1 MKDFPLIFSAPMV
14 QANHKGI
21 KRMTR
26 RVVDMNRLKV
36 VMRREVRSD
45 LPAFIRPPLVAP
57 KGAKLS
63 ATLNQHGA
71 VSCLIDGRELGL
83 KPGEFD
89 FVCPYAQGETVLVR
103 EGGKHTWTIIPHES
117 RVWVR
122 ETWRIGAWEENTTLS
137 IICPDY
143 KFAIDYAASPELK
156 KTPWFYVD
164 NETGRDFTHRT
175 LMELHR
181 KGVESDE
188 YGHFHWPYGEAPL
201 SWRPSI
207 HMPRWACR
215 DVYTVIKVRLERLQN
230 ISEADAIAE
239 GVEPVGRDPE
249 GERLYRNYF
258 DDGYAWSAEESFM
271 TLWHTLHGFKGPNA
285 WDRNPLVWVIEYDN
299 PLWKGSL

>member
-14 QANHKGI
+14 QANRKGI

-26 RVVDMNRLKV
+26 RVLVLDRLKV

-57 KGAKLS
+57 KAAKLP
-63 ATLNQHGA
+63 ATLNPHGA
-71 VSCLIDGRELGL
+71 VSCLINGRELGL

-89 FVCPYAQGETVLVR
+89 FVCPYAQGKTILAT
-103 EGGKHTWTIIPHES
+103 EGGKNTWTIIPHES

-122 ETWRIGAWEENTTLS
+122 ERWGLHEALYDDFPGIKVKFYSNEEVSGWIPVGHDIFNKYRS
-137 IICPDY
+137 IRH
-143 KFAIDYAASPELK
+143 E
-156 KTPWFYVD
+156 
-164 NETGRDFTHRT
+164 EHFT
-175 LMELHR
+175 
-181 KGVESDE
+181 K
-188 YGHFHWPYGEAPL
+188 
-201 SWRPSI
+201 WRPSI

-215 DVYTVIKVRLERLQN
+215 DTYTVIKVRLERLQN

-285 WDRNPLVWVIEYDN
+285 WDSNPLVWVIEYDN